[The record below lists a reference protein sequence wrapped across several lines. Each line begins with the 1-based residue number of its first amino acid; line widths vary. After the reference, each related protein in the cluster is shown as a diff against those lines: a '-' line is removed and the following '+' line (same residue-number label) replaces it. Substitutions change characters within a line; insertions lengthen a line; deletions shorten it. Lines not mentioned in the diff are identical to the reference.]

1 MSNVSGLAGVTANAN
16 AFKATHTN
24 KTSQTQNNERR
35 TADDVLASLREMMP
49 GWNISTSTADWGEGF
64 RNIQIDR
71 DILERMANDPAEME
85 RVTSMIREFESAVP
99 ELERW
104 QEENPGQSLIIN
116 MMLDE
121 NGNTS
126 MSASIRTL
134 LGVETS
140 TPFDM
145 SQPSWLED
153 LMKQLGSMSQGHGAT
168 GDDQSRSWT
177 V

>member
-1 MSNVSGLAGVTANAN
+1 MSSISSMSGSATAAN
-16 AFKATHTN
+16 AFRANSTN
-24 KTSQTQNNERR
+24 QTSQAQNGRR

-71 DILERMANDPAEME
+71 DILERMANDPAEMD

-99 ELERW
+99 ELEQW
-104 QEENPGQSLIIN
+104 QEQNPGQSLILSL
-116 MMLDE
+116 MLDE

-126 MSASIRTL
+126 ATATIRTL
-134 LGVETS
+134 LGAETS
-140 TPFDM
+140 TTFDPLE
-145 SQPSWLED
+145 PSWLEN
-153 LMKQLGSMSQGHGAT
+153 LMAQLSAPPQGH
-168 GDDQSRSWT
+168 DWT